1 MLDADRVEFEWVF
14 RSAYTSVLRTTYVIL
29 RDRGRAEEVTQ
40 DAFVRLFERWRGVAT
55 IEYPEAWVRQVAVR
69 AAIRRAQRERFIP
82 VLRELPENGADDQVP
97 DVDLARALA
106 SLPPRQRAAV
116 ALFYLEDRP
125 VDDVARLLGVSAST
139 VKQHLFRAR
148 ARLAAVLGET
158 ADVRAADPGAADP
171 RVADRPSVLERGEVR
186 GDVD

>member
-1 MLDADRVEFEWVF
+1 MRDADRVEFEWVF
-14 RSAYTSVLRTTYVIL
+14 RSAYASVLRTTYLVL

-40 DAFVRLFERWRGVAT
+40 DAFVRLYERWRGVFA
-55 IEYPEAWVRQVAVR
+55 IEHPEAWVRQVAVR

-82 VLRELPENGADDQVP
+82 LLREVPETAADDHVP

-125 VDDVARLLGVSAST
+125 VNEVARLLGVSAST

-148 ARLAAVLGET
+148 ASLAAVLGET
-158 ADVRAADPGAADP
+158 VDDRA
-171 RVADRPSVLERGEVR
+171 SVLERGEVG